1 MYHWYLACAT
11 PEQHYQPVSGRSH
24 LLLEQ
29 LLRGKVGAPVPVPVP
44 VPTPAPAA
52 PDASAT
58 AEPAPAPA
66 PAPAHAHAPTAHA
79 PTAHASSRR
88 PVCPPVPMAE
98 DLEL

>member
-66 PAPAHAHAPTAHA
+66 HAHAHAPTAHA

>member
-44 VPTPAPAA
+44 TPAPAA

-58 AEPAPAPA
+58 AE

>member
-44 VPTPAPAA
+44 TPAPAA

-66 PAPAHAHAPTAHA
+66 HAHA

>member
-44 VPTPAPAA
+44 TPAPAA

-58 AEPAPAPA
+58 AEPAPAH
-66 PAPAHAHAPTAHA
+66 AHAHAPTAHA

>member
-29 LLRGKVGAPVPVPVP
+29 LLRGKVGAPVPVP
-44 VPTPAPAA
+44 TPAPAA

-58 AEPAPAPA
+58 AAPA
-66 PAPAHAHAPTAHA
+66 PAPAHAHAPTA
-79 PTAHASSRR
+79 PASSRR

>member
-29 LLRGKVGAPVPVPVP
+29 LLRGKVGAPVPVP
-44 VPTPAPAA
+44 TPAPAA

-58 AEPAPAPA
+58 AEPA

>member
-44 VPTPAPAA
+44 TPAPAA
-52 PDASAT
+52 ADASAT
-58 AEPAPAPA
+58 AEPA

>member
-44 VPTPAPAA
+44 VPVPTPAPAA

-58 AEPAPAPA
+58 AAPAHA
-66 PAPAHAHAPTAHA
+66 HAHAHAPTA
-79 PTAHASSRR
+79 PASSRR

>member
-58 AEPAPAPA
+58 AEPAPA
-66 PAPAHAHAPTAHA
+66 HAHAPTAHA

>member
-44 VPTPAPAA
+44 TPAPAA

-58 AEPAPAPA
+58 AEPAPAP
-66 PAPAHAHAPTAHA
+66 AHA

>member
-44 VPTPAPAA
+44 TPAPAA

-58 AEPAPAPA
+58 AEPAPAPV
-66 PAPAHAHAPTAHA
+66 HAHAPTAL
-79 PTAHASSRR
+79 ASSRR

>member
-44 VPTPAPAA
+44 TPAPAA

-66 PAPAHAHAPTAHA
+66 PAHAPTA
-79 PTAHASSRR
+79 PASSRR

>member
-44 VPTPAPAA
+44 TPAPAA

-58 AEPAPAPA
+58 AEPA

>member
-29 LLRGKVGAPVPVPVP
+29 LLRGKVGAPVPVP
-44 VPTPAPAA
+44 TPAPAA

-58 AEPAPAPA
+58 AEPAPA
-66 PAPAHAHAPTAHA
+66 HAHAHA

>member
-44 VPTPAPAA
+44 TPAPAA

-66 PAPAHAHAPTAHA
+66 HAHAPTA
-79 PTAHASSRR
+79 PASSRR
-88 PVCPPVPMAE
+88 PVSLPVPMAE

>member
-44 VPTPAPAA
+44 TPAPAA

-66 PAPAHAHAPTAHA
+66 PAHAPTAHA